1 MHMIK
6 RWCFVDMSYQH
17 LPTDICI
24 ARGRW
29 TLAKPRSDR
38 NEGYVFNVLGSF
50 LLVPILSCLDW
61 LNHLDLG
68 SLMFICV
75 FGQFN
80 ASCSCTLHRACLRR
94 QDLRNLAPCGM
105 WYVEGTI
112 SWSRARYAHLPQRA
126 KGYCMLLQYIA
137 RRLELMWYVVV
148 LCGPLISHC

>member
-6 RWCFVDMSYQH
+6 RWCFVDMSYQQIFASRGDVEP
-17 LPTDICI
+17 LPNLEVTEMKAMCSTCLVHFCWC
-24 ARGRW
+24 R
-29 TLAKPRSDR
+29 
-38 NEGYVFNVLGSF
+38 SF
-50 LLVPILSCLDW
+50 LVWTDLIIWILVHWCSFVC
-61 LNHLDLG
+61 
-68 SLMFICV
+68 